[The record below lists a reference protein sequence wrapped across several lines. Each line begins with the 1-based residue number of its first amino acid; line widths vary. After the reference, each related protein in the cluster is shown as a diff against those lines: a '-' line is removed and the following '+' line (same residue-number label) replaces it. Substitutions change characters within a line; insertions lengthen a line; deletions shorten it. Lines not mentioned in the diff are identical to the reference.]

1 MNHVIKAQNLNGLA
15 DKFNDAKEGKYAS
28 AVREPL
34 GKSYQRGYN
43 QWPGQEENHKFGVPT
58 NYSVPAKDI
67 LYPQG
72 GSLEE
77 KAETAKMYQKTHGN
91 FGPGE
96 QRKRDYDWSN
106 PKVADGSGNILAH
119 PFGYG
124 EQRLLAGAA
133 KSIQP
138 ERIEESFPKTVIV
151 KKIVEDQKTVTQ
163 DMLGTVKN
171 LG

>member
-1 MNHVIKAQNLNGLA
+1 M
-15 DKFNDAKEGKYAS
+15 
-28 AVREPL
+28 
-34 GKSYQRGYN
+34 
-43 QWPGQEENHKFGVPT
+43 PT
-58 NYSVPAKDI
+58 NYSVPAKDV
-67 LYPQG
+67 LYPMG

-96 QRKRDYDWSN
+96 QRTRDYDWSN
-106 PKVADGSGNILAH
+106 PKVADGSGNVLAH

-151 KKIVEDQKTVTQ
+151 KKIVEDQKNVTQ